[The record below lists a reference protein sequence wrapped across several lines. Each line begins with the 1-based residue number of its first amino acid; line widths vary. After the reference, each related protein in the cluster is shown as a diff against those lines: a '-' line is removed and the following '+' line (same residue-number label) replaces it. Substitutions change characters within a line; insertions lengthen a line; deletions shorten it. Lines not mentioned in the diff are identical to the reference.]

1 MEALSDKC
9 AFTDGWSKLIRDLEL
24 DSRTTFIFTM
34 AGYET
39 FELSVFNHETGTQM
53 YFKKVD
59 VVVLDDPIYG
69 DDGFDLL
76 LASEHK
82 EKVITNES
90 DVDEDLGGH
99 IVGESNRLSSSFD
112 SYRSNNDPKG
122 KSKIV
127 FGHETVSAKVHPKL
141 KSKFYVGDKGLSTKV
156 ERKGKSADYV
166 SEQNL
171 SSHVV
176 SQAKVK
182 SKSFRSTTSTALQVG
197 RKCST
202 SKKLKQTG
210 VIKFTKKAESRLRLP
225 TDVSSHLCLSLHNL
239 RHVTVQNEKCELLK
253 LGTRGEKSGKG
264 FRYGFKKWPAF
275 LKLNYIDFG
284 STLFFTY
291 VKPSKRL
298 MLTKVVPKITKKRG
312 RS

>member
-1 MEALSDKC
+1 MV
-9 AFTDGWSKLIRDLEL
+9 
-24 DSRTTFIFTM
+24 
-34 AGYET
+34 GYET

-59 VVVLDDPIYG
+59 VVVLDDPIYA

-90 DVDEDLGGH
+90 DVDEDLGGD

-112 SYRSNNDPKG
+112 AYRSHNDPKG

-127 FGHETVSAKVHPKL
+127 FGHETVSAKVHPKV
-141 KSKFYVGDKGLSTKV
+141 KSTHYIYKGLSTKV
-156 ERKGKSADYV
+156 ERKGKSADFV
-166 SEQNL
+166 SKQNL

-182 SKSFRSTTSTALQVG
+182 YNSFRSTTSTALQVG
-197 RKCST
+197 RKCSI
-202 SKKLKQTG
+202 SKKLKQTD
-210 VIKFTKKAESRLRLP
+210 VIKFTKKTESRLRLP

-239 RHVTVQNEKCELLK
+239 HHVIVQNEKCELLK
-253 LGTRGEKSGKG
+253 MGTRGEKSGKG